1 MAYLNNRNEYVVV
14 NGTAESDN
22 IYNSTGADHATVYGY
37 GGDDSIHNWGDD
49 VWLDAGDGN
58 DIVYN
63 GEDADD
69 ATIITGAGDDTV
81 ENWGETMT
89 IRPGSGSNL
98 VRIYGDNYKEFNL
111 NESDGLTKV
120 GDEID
125 YDANVNRY
133 VGVGEATL
141 EVDDNIRDVSIW
153 LNGADGKTYDGIKVL
168 DGDDIRGSAILA
180 GNDLENSIY
189 GGEGSSSMWGGIGN
203 ENDTLVGGDGRNA
216 YFYLLG
222 NGNDVIANA
231 NDDDVINLL
240 NITLNDINFADVSV
254 GDNEI
259 KLGFNDGGS
268 IKVNGRAD
276 VEFRLSGIDV
286 GFKADR
292 SNKGWRF
299 A

>member
-14 NGTAESDN
+14 NGTSEDDN
-22 IYNSTGADHATVYGY
+22 IYNSTGADHATVYGST
-37 GGDDSIHNWGDD
+37 GNDSIHNWGDD
-49 VWLDAGDGN
+49 VFIDAGEGN

-69 ATIITGAGDDTV
+69 ATILTGAGNDTV

-89 IRPGSGSNL
+89 IRPGAGSNL
-98 VRIYGDNYKEFNL
+98 VRIYGAEYMEFTL
-111 NESDGLTKV
+111 DESDGLTKI

-133 VGVGEATL
+133 VGVGAATL
-141 EVDDNIRDVSIW
+141 EVDDDIWDVSIW

-168 DGDDIRGSAILA
+168 DADDVRGAAILA
-180 GNDLENSIY
+180 GNDYENSIY
-189 GGEGSSSMWGGIGN
+189 GGEGESSLWGGIGS
-203 ENDTLVGGDGRNA
+203 ENDTLSGGDGCNT
-216 YFYLLG
+216 YFYLYG
-222 NGNDVIANA
+222 NGNDVVTNA

-240 NITLNDINFADVSV
+240 NIGLEDINFADVSI

-276 VEFRLSGIDV
+276 VVFKLNGIDA